1 MWHEKNEKEMWI
13 IQLGYHLAR
22 WIAVVSAVFCLIVCV
37 LLIANYFQLKSVD
50 PLGSPVLE
58 RLIQRLAERPEDQ
71 ELREEIRA
79 LDLLARKAYF
89 TRRWQIRTGSY
100 LLIGGIA
107 VLVLCLKSLAALRQR
122 VSVPERAPSPE
133 RTWELKGLSRKMIIA
148 GGSLVFTAS
157 LLFAFL
163 SYSSLEKDYLSM
175 AMEKMPQ
182 EARAAYSETE
192 EQAISENYL
201 ASEEIL
207 RNWPF
212 YRGPGGNGVAM
223 HADPPVKWNGTT
235 GEGIRWKAQIP
246 KPGNNSPIIWND
258 QLFLSGADEEGQ
270 EVYCFDRHTGELLW
284 QKAVDDIQ
292 GSPDEPPLVS
302 QDTGYA
308 APTMA
313 TDGTHVCAI
322 FPTGD
327 LVCFDF
333 QGNRLW
339 ARNLGVPDNHY
350 GHSSSL
356 IMYRDLLIV
365 QYDQDTGAKLM
376 AFKAATGEKVWETP
390 REVFTSWASPIAVY
404 TGTRPEIILS
414 ANPIVASYDPRTGR
428 ELWEVECMMGEV
440 GPSPAY
446 DDGMVFAANQFSL
459 LAAIDVN
466 TREMVWEAFDELPDA
481 ASPLAVSGYL
491 FLPTSYGVMSCFD
504 GKTGEVYW
512 VQDFMEGSYSS
523 PICAGDRVY
532 WMDRNG
538 VMRIFKA
545 DREYTSLGECELG
558 ESGWA
563 TPAFKEKYIYLR
575 GQSHLFCIGNADESE
590 K

>member
-1 MWHEKNEKEMWI
+1 MLHEKNEKEKWI

-22 WIAVVSAVFCLIVCV
+22 WIAVVSAVFCLIVCI

-50 PLGSPVLE
+50 PLGSPILE

-79 LDLLARKAYF
+79 IDLLARKAYF

-100 LLIGGIA
+100 LLLGGIA

-122 VSVPERAPSPE
+122 VTVPERAPSSE
-133 RTWELKGLSRKMIIA
+133 STLELKGLSRKIIIA
-148 GGSLVFTAS
+148 GGSLVFAAS

-163 SYSSLEKDYLSM
+163 SYSSLERDYLSM
-175 AMEKMPQ
+175 AVEKMTQ
-182 EARAAYSETE
+182 EAAVGISETE
-192 EQAISENYL
+192 EHTISENYL

-223 HADPPVKWNGTT
+223 HADPPVHWNGKN
-235 GEGIRWKAQIP
+235 GEGILWKAQVP

-258 QLFLSGADEEGQ
+258 HLFLSGADEEGQ

-313 TDGTHVCAI
+313 TNGTHACAI

-365 QYDQDTGAKLM
+365 QYDHESGAKLM
-376 AFKAATGEKVWETP
+376 AFRAGTGEKAWETP
-390 REVFTSWASPIAVY
+390 REVFTSWASPVAVY
-404 TGTRPEIILS
+404 TGRRPEIILS
-414 ANPIVASYDPRTGR
+414 ANPFVASYDPRTGR
-428 ELWEVECMMGEV
+428 ELWKVECLMGEV

-459 LAAIDVN
+459 LAAIDVD
-466 TREMVWEAFDELPDA
+466 TREMVWEAFDDLPDA

-523 PICAGDRVY
+523 PVCAGGRVY

-538 VMRIFKA
+538 MMRIFKA
-545 DREYTSLGECELG
+545 DSEYTPLGECELG
-558 ESGWA
+558 ESSWA
-563 TPAFKEKYIYLR
+563 TPAFKDTRIYLR
-575 GQSHLFCIGNADESE
+575 GQSHLFCIGNADEP
-590 K
+590 KK